1 MLLRLTTMV
10 APLLGVLLC
19 AAQNSALAQGGAAVA
34 QAPKAGDPQQPGRAP
49 PATRARP
56 SDAGPTAAAPG
67 PASPSGRGME
77 IVAIVNGDA
86 ITNADVGA
94 RAKLFAISTGLPI
107 TGELLERLRPQIAQ
121 QLIDERLRLQEIL
134 RQKVIVRDVQIAAAI
149 RDIETRNNLPAN
161 ALQTRLAHDGV
172 SLRTLVDQIRTQV
185 GWTEVIRQQL
195 GNAAVIS
202 EADIAEQMRL
212 QAQNT
217 GRPEFRLG
225 EIFIPV
231 SNPARTADAQRF
243 ANTVISQ
250 LRSGAPFP
258 VAAAQFS
265 QSQTAL
271 LGGELGWLP
280 VNQMDP
286 EIAKIVPDMP
296 PGAVSNPIKV
306 AGGFSI
312 IQMRGKREVG
322 RDQSVA
328 LTLRQV
334 FLPFPAAYTG
344 GAPTAGQTAVVDRAK
359 QISASARSCAQMEEF
374 HKSAGSPRPVDP
386 GGEINLAAVNPPQF
400 RQLLAG
406 LSPERASQPLIA
418 GDGVSVVMICTREQ
432 KVMSTLSK
440 DEVQTRL
447 LAERVELSSRQ
458 LQQDLRR
465 RATIDMRGGGA

>member
-1 MLLRLTTMV
+1 
-10 APLLGVLLC
+10 
-19 AAQNSALAQGGAAVA
+19 
-34 QAPKAGDPQQPGRAP
+34 
-49 PATRARP
+49 
-56 SDAGPTAAAPG
+56 
-67 PASPSGRGME
+67 ME
-77 IVAIVNGDA
+77 IVAVVNGDA
-86 ITNADVGA
+86 ITNADVSA
-94 RAKLFAISTGLPI
+94 RAKLFAISTGLPV

-121 QLIDERLRLQEIL
+121 QLIDERLRLQEVL
-134 RQKVIVRDVQIAAAI
+134 RLKVIVRDVQIAAAI
-149 RDIETRNNLPAN
+149 RDIESRNSLPPN
-161 ALQTRLAHDGV
+161 ALQIRLAHDGV

-185 GWTEVIRQQL
+185 GWTEVLRQQL

-217 GRPEFRLG
+217 GRPEYRLG

-243 ANTVISQ
+243 ADTVISQ
-250 LRSGAPFP
+250 LRSGAAFP

-271 LGGELGWLP
+271 QGGELGWLP

-286 EIAKIVPDMP
+286 EIAKIAPEMP
-296 PGAVSNPIKV
+296 PGAISNPIKV

-322 RDQSVA
+322 RDQAVA
-328 LTLRQV
+328 LTLRQI

-344 GAPTAGQTAVVDRAK
+344 GQPTPGQTAVVEKAK
-359 QISASARSCAQMEEF
+359 QISATARGCPQMEEL
-374 HKSAGSPRPVDP
+374 HKANNSPRPVDP
-386 GGEINLAAVNPPQF
+386 GGEINLAGVNPPQF

-406 LSPERASQPLIA
+406 LPTERASQPLIA

-440 DEVQTRL
+440 EEVQTRL
-447 LAERVELSSRQ
+447 LSERVELASRQ